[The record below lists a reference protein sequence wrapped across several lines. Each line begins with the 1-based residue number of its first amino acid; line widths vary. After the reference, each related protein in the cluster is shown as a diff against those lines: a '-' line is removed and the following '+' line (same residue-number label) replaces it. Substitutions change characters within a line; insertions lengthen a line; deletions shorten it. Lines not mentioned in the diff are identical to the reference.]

1 MGIRSGMHRRLET
14 TGTVTRVR
22 RGTIARG
29 VAALAC
35 ALALLGALAGCGPFG
50 GGGTVST
57 TTVPGLSSLPWCD
70 TPALNFVDDSTQA
83 QTPINDWSQVK
94 PQLGFTLYLP
104 KTLPK
109 GSCLV
114 LAGGSVHDPIYG
126 AHVSLTWDVAPAM
139 TPLSFSEAPRRGAA
153 SKPQCEASAQDAK
166 MSICLGSVKDTSV
179 TIVANQSPAQLESLF
194 NALQPDVEWLPSDTQ
209 KLLAAPSPTGQSS

>member
-1 MGIRSGMHRRLET
+1 MGSGIGMRRLWADRT
-14 TGTVTRVR
+14 INRGR
-22 RGTIARG
+22 RGRATKRG
-29 VAALAC
+29 ATALAC
-35 ALALLGALAGCGPFG
+35 ALALLGALAGCSLGS
-50 GGGTVST
+50 GGTASK
-57 TTVPGLSSLPWCD
+57 TTVPGLTALPWCD
-70 TPALNFVDDSTQA
+70 SPALNFVDDSTQA
-83 QTPINDWSQVK
+83 QAPINDWSQVK

-104 KTLPK
+104 STLPK

-153 SKPQCEASAQDAK
+153 SKAQCEARAQDAK
-166 MSICLGSVKDTSV
+166 VSICLGSVKDTSV
-179 TIVANQSPAQLESLF
+179 TIVANQSPTELQSIF

-209 KLLAAPSPTGQSS
+209 HLLATPSPTTSSS